1 MDGAIIYRGSANIEI
16 EILYFRSDKSGDPAH
31 ESNVERLATTFR
43 NKGCQTTK
51 LQNHIPVRID
61 QRLLNR
67 ALQNSRIPAE
77 RLVADT
83 LGNYPKLE
91 FPSGSRLE
99 CLHGQARVRAA
110 IEVLPLGERRW
121 TVDFYIVGPGLVA
134 TLVEEYA
141 NNEWHPGEIY
151 HRMRRCHRQKN
162 QGIDNLWFEK
172 RWRAHLSCHEQ
183 RNVVALSHYDD
194 IMSTCDDLLDAP
206 GLRKDWRLTTWHKI
220 LSMRIEEY
228 ILNYLTSMKNFW
240 YGIVQGDSEALQKV
254 DEATVKALEL
264 MAPGACRADAR
275 TLRCQ
280 LDSGQIFGAFNGR
293 EREEIWVRVLDF
305 TSDRLVPTFSSFF
318 EDLNWFEHPIDCVKR
333 LIHLGRRE
341 TIVSALGRMF
351 SDLNQQA
358 GYCVIQ
364 RSEHTFVSA
373 PGNRANRLDWGIRQI
388 FISAMRNYPDMA
400 PRPKKRDLLAK
411 PKTKEADTTGLFEFA
426 VLAHRLGFESPEIH
440 ELMDSPPPL
449 SASKEHVTFVDD
461 ANPDTKV
468 KRCGIPYGK
477 HHQKDRPL
485 LFLEN
490 LHDASIQELGEM
502 SSWFNPSAWGCNWDS
517 EL

>member
-1 MDGAIIYRGSANIEI
+1 
-16 EILYFRSDKSGDPAH
+16 
-31 ESNVERLATTFR
+31 
-43 NKGCQTTK
+43 
-51 LQNHIPVRID
+51 
-61 QRLLNR
+61 
-67 ALQNSRIPAE
+67 
-77 RLVADT
+77 
-83 LGNYPKLE
+83 
-91 FPSGSRLE
+91 
-99 CLHGQARVRAA
+99 
-110 IEVLPLGERRW
+110 
-121 TVDFYIVGPGLVA
+121 
-134 TLVEEYA
+134 
-141 NNEWHPGEIY
+141 
-151 HRMRRCHRQKN
+151 MRQCHRQKN
-162 QGIDNLWFEK
+162 QGVDNLWFEK
-172 RWRAHLSCHEQ
+172 RWRAHLSRHEQ
-183 RNVVALSHYDD
+183 RNVAALSHYDD
-194 IMSTCDDLLDAP
+194 IMSTCDDLLDVP

-220 LSMRIEEY
+220 LSMRIDEY

-264 MAPGACRADAR
+264 MAPGACRVDAR
-275 TLRCQ
+275 TLHCQ
-280 LDSGQIFGAFNGR
+280 LDSGHIFGAFNGR

-318 EDLNWFEHPIDCVKR
+318 EDLNWFKHPIDCVRR
-333 LIHLGRRE
+333 LIHLGPRE

-468 KRCGIPYGK
+468 KRCGTPYGK
-477 HHQKDRPL
+477 HHQKDRRL

-490 LHDASIQELGEM
+490 LHNASIQELGEM
-502 SSWFNPSAWGCNWDS
+502 SSWFVRRSSYLAFFGKLARTFPLGVVTGTANSEQARETVQKEDRRQAALSAREGLEQHRTVRKTGKSRPSAPSKSYSSSLAQNFRYL
-517 EL
+517 ELNLIRKCMRRLKRIEDLVRRCSKKWNKRTLCRARKRGMPKSNTVA